1 MWRKTLAL
9 GLLTTL
15 AATAATRSTGCP
27 AAEKPYWVEP
37 MKSVHAGF
45 HGNPGYVAQ
54 LGDSITYSMA
64 FWTPI
69 GWDEADKYLTK
80 DDGLPKRPV
89 EKRWRDTLK
98 GFRDKG
104 GEHGNYSGWRVG
116 DVLGVIDAV
125 LKREQPEAAIIM
137 LGTNDISG
145 GSVPDGYRAGL
156 KKIVEKCL
164 DAHCVPILN
173 TIPPKAGADAAVDDA
188 NRVVGE
194 VARECRVPLAD
205 FHAACLRLRPGQSW
219 QKTIIS
225 DDGVHP
231 SGGETNVY
239 TDENMRVCGYAL
251 RNWVDFLAV
260 REVYFRVLAAPK
272 ESAK

>member
-1 MWRKTLAL
+1 MQTLFP
-9 GLLTTL
+9 LLCL
-15 AATAATRSTGCP
+15 ATISASAP

-37 MKSVHAGF
+37 MKTVHAGF
-45 HGNPGYVAQ
+45 HGNAGYVAQ

-69 GWDEADKYLTK
+69 GWDEPDTYLTK
-80 DDGLPKRPV
+80 DDGLPKRPK
-89 EKRWRDTLK
+89 EKRWRDTLQ

-104 GEHGNYSGWRVG
+104 GEAGNYSGWRVG

-125 LKREQPEAAIIM
+125 LKRERPAAALIM
-137 LGTNDISG
+137 IGTNDISG
-145 GSVPDGYRAGL
+145 GSVPADYRAGL
-156 KKIVEKCL
+156 KKIVQKCI

-173 TIPPKAGADAAVDDA
+173 TIPPKAGQDRAVEEA
-188 NRVVGE
+188 NRIIRSL
-194 VARECRVPLAD
+194 ARECQVPLAD
-205 FHAACLRLRPGQSW
+205 FHAECLRLRPGQSW

-231 SGGETNVY
+231 SGGKTNVY
-239 TDENMRVCGYAL
+239 TEENMKVCGYAL

-260 REVYFRVLAAPK
+260 REVYFRVLAAK
-272 ESAK
+272 